1 MSETDIIEVTNSV
14 DERAER
20 VKKRATS
27 PKEKI
32 TSYFIGN
39 NFDSKIKA
47 HKDFVLKMVNNPY
60 DTYVNFKTRLENILS
75 NAVYLDNE
83 KKIRLRKKNY
93 ELLPLD
99 TEFKIVE
106 TKLTKV

>member
-60 DTYVNFKTRLENILS
+60 DTYVNFKTRLES
-75 NAVYLDNE
+75 EGADAHFPEFEGVVGYLIKSIFN
-83 KKIRLRKKNY
+83 
-93 ELLPLD
+93 
-99 TEFKIVE
+99 
-106 TKLTKV
+106 